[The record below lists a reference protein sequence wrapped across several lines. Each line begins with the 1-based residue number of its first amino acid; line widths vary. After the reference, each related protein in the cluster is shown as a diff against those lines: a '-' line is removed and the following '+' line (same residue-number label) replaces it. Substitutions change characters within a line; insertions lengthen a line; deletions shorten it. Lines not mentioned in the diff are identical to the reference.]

1 MNGNL
6 QTTATIR
13 QRGQLTI
20 PDEIRGA
27 KPWLNTNA
35 IVIIKT
41 TPADELLIKPFYNF
55 PQGKEDKKTN
65 WKKIW
70 EGVELARSFK
80 GKRGNLSKFIA
91 EDRER
96 H

>member
-20 PDEIRGA
+20 PNEIREQIAWLKPNDVVEIETRDSKEIVVKPYTKVKSSNQERWA
-27 KPWLNTNA
+27 KTWQA
-35 IVIIKT
+35 IEV
-41 TPADELLIKPFYNF
+41 
-55 PQGKEDKKTN
+55 
-65 WKKIW
+65 
-70 EGVELARSFK
+70 ARSFK
-80 GKRGNLSKFIA
+80 GKRGNLSKFIV

>member
-1 MNGNL
+1 MSVQL

-20 PDEIRGA
+20 PDQIRSA
-27 KPWLNTNA
+27 TSCLNLNSLISIA
-35 IVIIKT
+35 IR
-41 TPADELLIKPFYNF
+41 PNDELVIKPYSSA
-55 PQGKEDKKTN
+55 GTKTVN

-70 EGVELARSFK
+70 EGIRLARSFT
-80 GKRGNLSKFIA
+80 GGTGNLSKFIA
-91 EDRER
+91 EDRYQ

>member
-20 PDEIRGA
+20 PGEIRNSL
-27 KPWLNTNA
+27 PWLLPNNVV
-35 IVIIKT
+35 IVKT
-41 TPADELLIKPFYNF
+41 TPAKELLIKPY
-55 PQGKEDKKTN
+55 QKEEARKLD

-91 EDRER
+91 EDRKR